1 VGVEKE
7 MAMGKLSTCLA
18 AIALSFSLTALA
30 DAGDSTAAPASQAA
44 PAPASEPQAQPTPEV
59 SANATPAGPA
69 IPPPERPFV
78 FTTDPS
84 LPEPGHVIV
93 SAGLG
98 NVTKTGEERPSGPG
112 STLIPTAGVEVG
124 ALSRMS
130 VYLDTG
136 FVFWAGAANTSPVTL
151 DTGVRVLLTNPTS
164 QSFHLILQPSYGLD
178 YNGNSTVLLNSTFAY
193 NYSFFRAVASM
204 TISHTFQ
211 SDADPFDLEATV
223 GAVAKVSLGASAGN
237 LLFGVEG
244 VVTDLEEIATAG
256 AEGGSSAYAGPTVGW
271 EWNHRFQI
279 SFGPAYGGGPNYYQG
294 FVFRGAASA
303 HF

>member
-1 VGVEKE
+1 MRAIVFLV
-7 MAMGKLSTCLA
+7 
-18 AIALSFSLTALA
+18 AIACAFSPAAFA
-30 DAGDSTAAPASQAA
+30 DSGAAAAPAAQPAA
-44 PAPASEPQAQPTPEV
+44 TPEPQVQPTPEATATV
-59 SANATPAGPA
+59 TPAAPA

-98 NVTKTGEERPSGPG
+98 NVTKTGEERPAGPG

-124 ALSRMS
+124 AVSRLSF
-130 VYLDTG
+130 YLDTG

-151 DTGVRVLLTNPTS
+151 DTGVRILLTSPTS
-164 QSFHLILQPSYGLD
+164 EHFHLILQPSYGLD
-178 YNGNSTVLLNSTFAY
+178 YNGNSTALINATFAY
-193 NYSFFRAVASM
+193 NYGILR
-204 TISHTFQ
+204 TIVSATASHTFQ
-211 SDADPFDLEATV
+211 SDADPIDVEATV
-223 GAVAKVSLGASAGN
+223 GAVVKVALSPSAGN

-244 VVTDLEEIATAG
+244 VVTDLEEIASAED
-256 AEGGSSAYAGPTVGW
+256 EGGSSAYAGPTVGW

-279 SFGPAYGGGPNYYQG
+279 AFGPAYGGGPNYYQG